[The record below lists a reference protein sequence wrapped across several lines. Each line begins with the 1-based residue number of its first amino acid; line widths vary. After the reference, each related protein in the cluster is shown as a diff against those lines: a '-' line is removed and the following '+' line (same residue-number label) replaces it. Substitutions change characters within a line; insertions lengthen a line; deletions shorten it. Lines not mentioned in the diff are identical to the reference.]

1 MKGGCKDREELR
13 MNLVIIIFFDAKR
26 YERVTPRC
34 LPAVWSLGWAGFV
47 NIEFHNVCSVA
58 RLCGIC
64 SHSHG
69 EQ

>member
-34 LPAVWSLGWAGFV
+34 LPAVWSLGW
-47 NIEFHNVCSVA
+47 VCKY
-58 RLCGIC
+58 
-64 SHSHG
+64 
-69 EQ
+69 

>member
-1 MKGGCKDREELR
+1 MSQADKIYNDKPLGSEIRAGHEAVSAGCL
-13 MNLVIIIFFDAKR
+13 A
-26 YERVTPRC
+26 
-34 LPAVWSLGWAGFV
+34 GAGFV